1 MEPELFSLAR
11 RMLHSFERQS
21 RAEDVRA
28 GVSDPAPFS
37 HWTDLESDDRR
48 CWLAAAIVARPD
60 LAEGLTVEK
69 GHWASG
75 VLEVKR

>member
-11 RMLHSFERQS
+11 RMWTAWRDHVRHLVLTYGPLVEWDDCTPAQR
-21 RAEDVRA
+21 RA
-28 GVSDPAPFS
+28 
-37 HWTDLESDDRR
+37 
-48 CWLAAAIVARPD
+48 WLAAAIVARPD

-75 VLEVKR
+75 VLPTKESA